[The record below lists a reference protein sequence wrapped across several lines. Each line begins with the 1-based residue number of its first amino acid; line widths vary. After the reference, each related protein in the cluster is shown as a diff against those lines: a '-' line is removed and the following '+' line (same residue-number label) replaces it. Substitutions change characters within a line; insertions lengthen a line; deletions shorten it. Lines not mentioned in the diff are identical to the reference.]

1 MTFIQ
6 TTLQAWQSFESQ
18 KKRDLSLLS
27 GVMFFLLMGYPF
39 IRSTSTA
46 LFLEAHGAS
55 QSPLVWCLSVV
66 GLSGAI
72 SLLNYW
78 QQRLSLHRL
87 FSITTITSL
96 MLMIFFAAGFA
107 KNPNFAFGLY
117 IVKEIFIVLLV
128 HMCIGYLNTIVSL
141 DDARKLYGPFGAIGS
156 LGGVIGGIGTSFLS
170 KFYSVTT
177 VLGFGLLLILVA
189 CLFFYHTS
197 RKYNLNLIDKKSQTS
212 PLASLKNIKGYV
224 LCLILII
231 CFSQFVINL
240 ANFKFNL
247 LFSELIVGAEKKTQ
261 FLGQL
266 YSALNFVSL
275 LIQLFVVPFVLTRLS
290 IPFLH
295 RTVPVFYLVVSL
307 ICFGLMGHLLLGVAA
322 GFMLFKAVD
331 YSLFS
336 VLKELLY
343 FPLDIHQKYGAKY
356 LVDMVFY
363 RFAKGLISLY
373 LVFMQ
378 SQFMVNLLLATSIV
392 LWLLTLVPLIHLGQK
407 LQAIK
412 T

>member
-1 MTFIQ
+1 
-6 TTLQAWQSFESQ
+6 
-18 KKRDLSLLS
+18 
-27 GVMFFLLMGYPF
+27 MFFLLMGYPF

-66 GLSGAI
+66 GLAGAI

-87 FSITTITSL
+87 FLVTSASSL
-96 MLMIFFAAGFA
+96 MLMSFFAIGFEG
-107 KNPNFAFGLY
+107 NPNFAFGLY

-141 DDARKLYGPFGAIGS
+141 DEARKLYGPFGAIGS
-156 LGGVIGGIGTSFLS
+156 LGGVIGGMGTSHFS
-170 KFYSVTT
+170 GMYSVIT
-177 VLGFGLLLILVA
+177 VLGIGLCLVVVA
-189 CLFFYHTS
+189 SFLFYKTS
-197 RKYNLNLIDKKSQTS
+197 RKYNLNLIERKVQKS

-224 LCLILII
+224 ACLILII

-275 LIQLFVVPFVLTRLS
+275 LIQVFVVPFVLSRLT
-290 IPFLH
+290 IPVLH
-295 RTVPVFYLVVSL
+295 RTVPIFYLIVSL

-378 SQFMVNLLLATSIV
+378 SHFMVNLLLATSIV

-407 LQAIK
+407 LQATK